1 MAWNLKNMFKV
12 IGPGFIIAS
21 VVIGPG
27 SITVAS
33 KIGSTYGY
41 ALLWIIIVAAVCMG
55 VYTMMSGR
63 FGVLHDRS
71 ILQTVADTYGRW
83 FAVLIGISAFLSSAS
98 FQFGNNLGI
107 ATGMQGITGVS
118 ENVWP
123 WIFTPLGMILIFWAK
138 NLYKILEKLMM
149 AMVMIMILAFLT
161 NLAFAK
167 PNLISMFKGFIP
179 LTFPT
184 NALNEMTALV
194 GTTFCLNVCIYQA
207 YIVQNKGWNLDD
219 MKHGMRDTIAG
230 IVMLSFIT
238 ILIIMTSAAALYP
251 QGIKIATAA
260 DMAIQLEALFGKFAK
275 YIFSIGLGAAAFSSL
290 LVNSVIGGGLL
301 SDGLGLGRTM
311 QEKAP
316 KVFTIFV
323 MLIGMIIAVFF
334 KGNVVY
340 ALVLAQASSLF
351 AVPSIAIGL
360 FLLLNN
366 KKVMGDLKNN
376 VWQNIIAAFGL
387 VLILVMVYYM
397 YHKLIV
403 FIGKL

>member
-1 MAWNLKNMFKV
+1 MTFKIKNLLKV
-12 IGPGFIIAS
+12 VGPGFIIAS

-207 YIVQNKGWNLDD
+207 YIVQNKGWNVENLR
-219 MKHGMRDTIAG
+219 HGMRDTIAG